1 MKLLNTAIAATS
13 LALLAQPAV
22 AQQAE
27 APAAQEMAPVT
38 DAELENFIIAASM
51 LGQVQQDAEL
61 EPAEKEQASMQIL
74 AQAELTPQRFN
85 SIGAALQTDTELQAR
100 ATATVAKLREEQAE
114 G

>member
-13 LALLAQPAV
+13 LALLASPAV
-22 AQQAE
+22 AQQPE

-51 LGQVQQDAEL
+51 LGQVQQDSEL
-61 EPAEKEQASMQIL
+61 EAAEKEKVSMQIL
-74 AQAELTPQRFN
+74 AKAELTPQRFN
-85 SIGAALQTDTELQAR
+85 SIGAALQSDKELQAR
-100 ATATVAKLREEQAE
+100 ATAAVAKLREDQAE